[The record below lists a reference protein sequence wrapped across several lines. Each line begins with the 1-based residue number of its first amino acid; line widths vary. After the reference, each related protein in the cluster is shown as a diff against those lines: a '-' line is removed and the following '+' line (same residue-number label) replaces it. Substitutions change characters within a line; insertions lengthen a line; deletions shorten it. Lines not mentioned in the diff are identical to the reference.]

1 MNNFQ
6 VQLDNIINRG
16 RNVDRGMAEDVRIM
30 LMRAYDDFQ
39 LVVNS
44 VGLRAQ
50 VDIYESENN
59 IFEDVIELM
68 VDQVQENAEN
78 ENNLNDSESD
88 SGSEGDSES
97 EVDSDSGSEGD
108 SESEGDSDSEYES
121 YDDGEDTFEQDE
133 DDIVQDDPMTIDE
146 LEVEDNEAHP

>member
-6 VQLDNIINRG
+6 VQLENIINRG

-68 VDQVQENAEN
+68 VDQVQENAEH
-78 ENNLNDSESD
+78 ENNLNNSESD
-88 SGSEGDSES
+88 SGSGSDS
-97 EVDSDSGSEGD
+97 DSDSGSESD
-108 SESEGDSDSEYES
+108 SGCESDSEYES
-121 YDDGEDTFEQDE
+121 DDDGEDTFEQHE